1 MGTDVKIVLVVAAL
15 AALEETAEAV
25 TTKES
30 PFSLRSRVPGP
41 GMGV

>member
-1 MGTDVKIVLVVAAL
+1 MGEVQEGAI
-15 AALEETAEAV
+15 LEETAEAV

-30 PFSLRSRVPGP
+30 PFSRTRFGGKPSRVPGP